1 MRLLLF
7 LFVSTLFFAS
17 CSTSTNTG
25 AAANLEGYQTE
36 VIDGTSITKA
46 TKKSGAGEIIEQ
58 GYVSNGKRNGIWM
71 TYYEGDD
78 AGKIKTIASYS
89 DGILSGPYLELSN
102 RGQIETEVNYEN
114 NMYHGKFV
122 TYKFGRLTKE
132 VNYNKNALDGVTI
145 EYDNR
150 GNKQKEI
157 NYKDGKQHGM
167 MRYYNEEGDVIVE
180 YEYKNGEKVS
190 GGMVEKDSE

>member
-17 CSTSTNTG
+17 CSTATNTG

-46 TKKSGAGEIIEQ
+46 TKKSGAGEILEQ

-114 NMYHGKFV
+114 NMYHGKFA